1 MLLGYDS
8 FIYWLREN
16 RVYLDVADD
25 DENERKEE
33 DLSIDD
39 SVVDGMPCL
48 SVDPTQNVFCPVCF
62 RINMLLSQIF
72 KEIYCGALVKLLREA
87 LIIFAF

>member
-48 SVDPTQNVFCPVCF
+48 SVDPTQNVFCLICLQ
-62 RINMLLSQIF
+62 IEMLFGEIF
-72 KEIYCGALVKLLREA
+72 KEIYRCALVKILKGNG
-87 LIIFAF
+87 